1 MPDKAYVT
9 RIGET
14 VCTCRLTSCAFVL
27 EVEASHKAV
36 ADARLK
42 PSAIDGLLSTSVVGS
57 AADSISKIMAWLTG
71 AFRRW
76 LLRGSHEQLLRD
88 VRKKKA

>member
-9 RIGET
+9 RIGES
-14 VCTCRLTSCAFVL
+14 VCTFRLTSCAFEL
-27 EVEASHKAV
+27 EVEALLKAV

-42 PSAIDGLLSTSVVGS
+42 PSQIDGLLSTSVVS
-57 AADSISKIMAWLTG
+57 RAVDNISKIMAWLTG

-76 LLRGSHEQLLRD
+76 LR
-88 VRKKKA
+88 